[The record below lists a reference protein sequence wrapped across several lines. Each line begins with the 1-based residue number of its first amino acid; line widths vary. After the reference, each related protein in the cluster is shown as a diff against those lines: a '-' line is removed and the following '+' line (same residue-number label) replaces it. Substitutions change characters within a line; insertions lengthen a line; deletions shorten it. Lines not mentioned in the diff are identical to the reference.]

1 MARAV
6 RPATMG
12 RPIGVLHCLCDPGRW
27 DGAPCL
33 TPTCGFEMTLF
44 WLPHVSNL
52 YTLCGTS
59 FGYHPLGGAQL
70 RHVTPKLF
78 TEPSSEMSAR
88 WAAHLAEVGQNPTLR
103 PSQFSTPV
111 GSYLRSLI

>member
-1 MARAV
+1 
-6 RPATMG
+6 MG

-59 FGYHPLGGAQL
+59 FGYHPLSGAQL